1 MYSRGMRTAQAPTY
15 FGYARVSTTE
25 QHQTG
30 AGLPA
35 QLEQLQA
42 VATLR
47 GWDLEMVTEAD
58 GASGSSLRGRP
69 ELVAVLERLDR
80 FGGGLVVTKL
90 DRLTRS
96 VRDFASILERS
107 RRHGWELVV
116 LDIGVDTSTPSGEL
130 VATMLASVAQ
140 WERRMIGERTRAGMA
155 QRKREGVHCGR
166 RSALP
171 VAVVRRICRE
181 REKGATMQAIADR
194 LNAEGVPTATTGA
207 KWYASTV
214 RRVLTSSTA
223 QRLGVAA

>member
-1 MYSRGMRTAQAPTY
+1 MRTAPAPTY

-42 VATLR
+42 VGTLR
-47 GWDLEMVTEAD
+47 GWNLEVVTEAD

-69 ELVAVLERLDR
+69 ELVAILERLDKS
-80 FGGGLVVTKL
+80 GGGLVVTKL

-140 WERRMIGERTRAGMA
+140 WERRMIAERTRVGMA

-166 RSALP
+166 PSALP
-171 VAVVRRICRE
+171 VNVVKRICRE
-181 REKGATMQAIADR
+181 REKGATMQGIADR
-194 LNAEGVPTATTGA
+194 LNSEGVPTATEGA
-207 KWYASTV
+207 KWHASTV